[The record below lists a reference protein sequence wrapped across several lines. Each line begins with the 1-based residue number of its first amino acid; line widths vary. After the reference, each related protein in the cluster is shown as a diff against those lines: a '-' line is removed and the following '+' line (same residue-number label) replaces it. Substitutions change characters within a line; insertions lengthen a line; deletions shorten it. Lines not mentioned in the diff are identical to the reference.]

1 MCMAEGIPR
10 PTIKWSR
17 KDGLPLPLAHRWG
30 WQLYIYIYDGWV
42 VHIYTY
48 IYSIY
53 EAYTLVG
60 VSMTMTDAPALA
72 IAITK
77 KDLFQAG
84 S

>member
-30 WQLYIYIYDGWV
+30 WQLYIYDGWIV
-42 VHIYTY
+42 YIMQYYTSY
-48 IYSIY
+48 M
-53 EAYTLVG
+53 LMG
-60 VSMTMTDAPALA
+60 VSMAMNIALEMA
-72 IAITK
+72 FTK

-84 S
+84 G